1 MSSIKSSISLLS
13 SSNLFVS
20 LFVVILSYAICN
32 SSFPSKVNKFIVNYW
47 LFHKFLFECNKDK
60 DDKDTRKLN
69 ELFEKLLTKVQELL
83 EKKHGKQIMDAGWCD
98 LDETNIMTSRRS
110 RTELNYFEEEE
121 LEEELEEEEEEE
133 EVELEYEEL
142 EEDDSEEELEEDESE
157 EELEEDDSEEEL
169 EEQHIM
175 EELEEEHIIKEL
187 EEENIIEELEEEN
200 IIEELEEENELDKSY
215 INQNSLS

>member
-110 RTELNYFEEEE
+110 RTKLNYFEEDEE
-121 LEEELEEEEEEE
+121 D
-133 EVELEYEEL
+133 VELEYEEL
-142 EEDDSEEELEEDESE
+142 EEDE
-157 EELEEDDSEEEL
+157 SEEEL

-175 EELEEEHIIKEL
+175 EELEEQH
-187 EEENIIEELEEEN
+187 

-215 INQNSLS
+215 INVTMPIL